1 MGNCSGI
8 TEAGGRCRA
17 IAISGSDYCHA
28 HHPDRADARRRS
40 ASKGGKRGGRGR
52 GGSAVEVT
60 ELKSQLSDLYAAVLD
75 GTTEPKVGAVAA
87 QIANVRARLVDTEL
101 RVREQDELIGRL
113 EELEEQGRADKS
125 EGGRRSAWGV

>member
-1 MGNCSGI
+1 MGSCSGI
-8 TEAGGRCRA
+8 TGAGGRCKA

-52 GGSAVEVT
+52 PSVELS
-60 ELKSQLSDLYAAVLD
+60 ELKGQLSDLYAAVLD

-87 QIANVRARLVDTEL
+87 QIANVRARLVETEL
-101 RVREQDELIGRL
+101 KVKEV
-113 EELEEQGRADKS
+113 EELEAKLEEMAKAL
-125 EGGRRSAWGV
+125 ERRNGYGSPG

>member
-1 MGNCSGI
+1 MGSCSGI

-28 HHPDRADARRRS
+28 HHPDRAEARRRS

-52 GGSAVEVT
+52 PSVEVS
-60 ELKSQLSDLYAAVLD
+60 ELKGQLSDLYAAVLD
-75 GTTEPKVGAVAA
+75 GTTEPKVAAVAA

>member
-1 MGNCSGI
+1 MGSCSGI

-28 HHPDRADARRRS
+28 HHPDRAEARRRS

-52 GGSAVEVT
+52 PSVEVS
-60 ELKSQLSDLYAAVLD
+60 ELKGQLSDLYAAVLD

-87 QIANVRARLVDTEL
+87 QIANVRARLVETEL
-101 RVREQDELIGRL
+101 KVAEAV
-113 EELEEQGRADKS
+113 ELEERISQLEQTRGLR
-125 EGGRRSAWGV
+125 GYG

>member
-17 IAISGSDYCHA
+17 IAISGSDYCHS
-28 HHPDRADARRRS
+28 HHPDRADARRR
-40 ASKGGKRGGRGR
+40 AARKGGQRGGRGR
-52 GGSAVEVT
+52 PASEVS
-60 ELKSQLSDLYAAVLD
+60 ELKGQLSDLYAAVLD